1 MRLHLLSATLS
12 LALAGF
18 GHGFVVPA
26 ARLAARTGLSESS
39 EQQSDTESSLTPEE
53 EETVG
58 NLVANEEWAGLSME
72 LAEVVT
78 TAVVEDLKK
87 NSRYK
92 VGKYHVQNETSDD
105 DLRSLLSRRS
115 TKQRIS
121 WQRRLCRRRLQQ
133 RNRSAGEG

>member
-12 LALAGF
+12 LALPGF
-18 GHGFVVPA
+18 GHGFVVPT
-26 ARLAARTGLSESS
+26 ARLTARTGLSESS
-39 EQQSDTESSLTPEE
+39 EQQSDTESPPLTPEE
-53 EETVG
+53 EEKVG

-92 VGKYHVQNETSDD
+92 VDKC
-105 DLRSLLSRRS
+105 
-115 TKQRIS
+115 QR
-121 WQRRLCRRRLQQ
+121 
-133 RNRSAGEG
+133 

>member
-1 MRLHLLSATLS
+1 MRLHLLSTTLS

-18 GHGFVVPA
+18 GRGFVVPA

-53 EETVG
+53 EETVVG
-58 NLVANEEWAGLSME
+58 NLVANEEWAGPSME

-92 VGKYHVQNETSDD
+92 VGRYQRCSKQNV
-105 DLRSLLSRRS
+105 
-115 TKQRIS
+115 
-121 WQRRLCRRRLQQ
+121 
-133 RNRSAGEG
+133 